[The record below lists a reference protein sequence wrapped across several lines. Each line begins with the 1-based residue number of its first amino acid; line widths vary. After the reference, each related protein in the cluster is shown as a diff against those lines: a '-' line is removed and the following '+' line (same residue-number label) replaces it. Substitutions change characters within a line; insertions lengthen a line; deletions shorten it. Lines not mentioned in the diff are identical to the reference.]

1 MVIDE
6 MKVRVGDLV
15 QGFVE
20 DDATGK
26 VIAWGGKL
34 NVSY

>member
-20 DDATGK
+20 NGATGK
-26 VIAWGGKL
+26 VTAWG
-34 NVSY
+34 